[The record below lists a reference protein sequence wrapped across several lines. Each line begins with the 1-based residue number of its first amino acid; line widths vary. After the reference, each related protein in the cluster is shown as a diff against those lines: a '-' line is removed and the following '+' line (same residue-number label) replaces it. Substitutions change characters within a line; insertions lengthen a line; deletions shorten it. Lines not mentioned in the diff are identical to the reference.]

1 MRCAPK
7 QERVTASTGARF
19 VTRSRA
25 ACWRAA
31 VRAATPLWP
40 LFAAVAARAQTAVST
55 AAQPVDGPSY
65 VPMALAL
72 LFVLGFIG
80 AALWVLRRTGI
91 APRGGNGH
99 LRMVTQL
106 ALGPRER
113 VVIVEVGERWWLL
126 GVGAGGITRLG
137 SVPKGQTALPE
148 VPAASF
154 SALLERL
161 RGGAR

>member
-1 MRCAPK
+1 MQCAPIH
-7 QERVTASTGARF
+7 ERVTTNAGARF
-19 VTRSRA
+19 VRRSQ
-25 ACWRAA
+25 AA
-31 VRAATPLWP
+31 VRAATPLVS

-55 AAQPVDGPSY
+55 AAHPVDGPSY